1 MEQKLDKIK
10 YIKRVIIVCWI
21 ALAIC
26 FLIKLFGGNFFQ
38 IICEN
43 QTFIAIC
50 EFCDNNW
57 WASYIIGIANTLLS
71 TYLFVLAVVQ
81 DIKLKLWKHI
91 VLISTCV
98 IGVAIKL
105 WNTDIGWIFDIW
117 QMFIMPAVFIGKE
130 WKQYWKIIVGV
141 CLLLLFQV
149 ISLFIRNLAITV
161 VVNSGVL
168 VTAIYSI
175 DITIMLVL
183 YFLYSYLIKLKKGEI
198 K

>member
-10 YIKRVIIVCWI
+10 YIKRVIIVCWV
-21 ALAIC
+21 ALALC
-26 FLIKLFGGNFFQ
+26 FIIKLFGGNFFQ
-38 IICEN
+38 IICDN

-81 DIKLKLWKHI
+81 DIKLKLWKNI

-105 WNTDIGWIFDIW
+105 WNTNIGWIFDIW

-130 WKQYWKIIVGV
+130 WKQYWKILVGV
-141 CLLLLFQV
+141 GLLLAFQLL
-149 ISLFIRNLAITV
+149 SLFTKNIAIGTITSTNGLV
-161 VVNSGVL
+161 VSL
-168 VTAIYSI
+168 IYSI

-183 YFLYSYLIKLKKGEI
+183 YFLYSYLIKTKKEN
-198 K
+198 